1 MEYLLKG
8 IGKLIEIIGIIF
20 IMIFHIIR
28 MIVMGIIIIPVG
40 LGMSLYDKA
49 TSNKDVGNK
58 KYSKGEEK
66 SNGHQSNH

>member
-28 MIVMGIIIIPVG
+28 IIVMGIIIIPVG
-40 LGMSLYDKA
+40 LGMSLYDKICHKSVKTYDKV
-49 TSNKDVGNK
+49 TSDNTSHNEVV
-58 KYSKGEEK
+58 
-66 SNGHQSNH
+66 

>member
-28 MIVMGIIIIPVG
+28 MIVMSIIIIPIG
-40 LGMSLYDKA
+40 LGMSLYDKICHKGKSCDKA
-49 TSNKDVGNK
+49 TSDSSDVGNK
-58 KYSKGEEK
+58 KI
-66 SNGHQSNH
+66 

>member
-40 LGMSLYDKA
+40 LGMSLYDKICHKSVETYDKA
-49 TSNKDVGNK
+49 TSDLSDVGNK
-58 KYSKGEEK
+58 KI
-66 SNGHQSNH
+66 